1 MSSLNLL
8 NSPGKKRDHSSEHFN
23 KQAKTFYKK
32 KKKAD
37 RKKMLQFNAA
47 YLGCRNEAE
56 ACIHVP
62 ILEYFLPVF
71 GPELEL

>member
-8 NSPGKKRDHSSEHFN
+8 NSPGKKQDHSSEHFN
-23 KQAKTFYKK
+23 KQAKVLYKK
-32 KKKAD
+32 KRTD
-37 RKKMLQFNAA
+37 RKKMLQFNIS
-47 YLGCRNEAE
+47 YLGWRNEAE

-62 ILEYFLPVF
+62 ILEYFLTVF